1 VEDQQPGSGDLT
13 DSGTRSTEDVIIEE
27 SDDGIVDEI
36 DIETEDEDETLVEP
50 VHKEP
55 SGPRKWLAANKTKAL
70 IGAAAGSFVLAGA
83 FAGGALQPYLADR
96 AGVAT
101 KMNIAR
107 TAVDAITTLWTY
119 SPEDMD
125 KLPERSAKFLSGDLQ
140 NQYRKFV
147 DAIAATN
154 KQAQVTN
161 KTQVVATAVESLQG
175 NEATALVFTNT
186 ESTSP
191 KSKIP
196 SMKYLSYRLD
206 LKRQGTQWKVTKM
219 STVTS
224 LDLTPK
230 L

>member
-1 VEDQQPGSGDLT
+1 MIAIE
-13 DSGTRSTEDVIIEE
+13 TED
-27 SDDGIVDEI
+27 
-36 DIETEDEDETLVEP
+36 EDEDETLVES
-50 VHKEP
+50 VHKDP
-55 SGPRKWLAANKTKAL
+55 SGPRKWLAANRTKAL

-83 FAGGALQPYLADR
+83 FTGGALQPYLADR
-96 AGVAT
+96 AAVAT

-119 SPEDMD
+119 TPEDMD

-154 KQAQVTN
+154 TQAQVSN

-175 NEATALVFTNT
+175 DDATALVYTNT

-191 KSKIP
+191 KTKIP

-206 LKRQGTQWKVTKM
+206 LTRQGTQWKVTKM